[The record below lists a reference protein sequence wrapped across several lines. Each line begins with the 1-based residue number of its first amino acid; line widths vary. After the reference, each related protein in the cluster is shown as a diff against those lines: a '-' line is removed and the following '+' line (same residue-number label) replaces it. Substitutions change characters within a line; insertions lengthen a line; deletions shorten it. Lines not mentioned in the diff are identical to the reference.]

1 MKYKIIKKNQ
11 IFYIIEAALEY
22 FVSMLVAGAFLA
34 SILVN
39 IGVPDAVT
47 GVISTLTSLGISAQ
61 LFAVLFIRPKGSGKK
76 AVTIMHFI
84 NQLMFVTLYLVPYVN
99 VPQTVKVTVFVIM
112 FLGGHLIH
120 NCATPFRLSW
130 LMSYVPD
137 KERGKFTANKEIISL
152 LSGIAFAYAMGA
164 LIDNYEASGN
174 AETGFILSGITLLV
188 LSVLHLLSLVFIK
201 DDKDNIKESE
211 NTNSRSV
218 KEVLGITILDKN
230 FRKIIL
236 LDILWNIGNGLTVAF
251 YSTYQINE
259 LGFNLKYVA
268 ILTALSSV
276 SRVLFSR
283 PMGKFADKYSWAK
296 MMIICFIMGAAAFFV
311 NIFTMP
317 VNGKILYAVYMILY
331 GAFMAG
337 ANSGMMNIV
346 FDYVKTEDRAYAL
359 GVKSALGGIAGFI
372 ASLVG
377 AKIVSSVQAS
387 GNVFCGMNIYAQ
399 QILSFISFVLYMFIV
414 FYVKKVIMKM
424 KKL

>member
-1 MKYKIIKKNQ
+1 MEEKNLERNQ
-11 IFYIIEAALEY
+11 LCYIIEAALEY

-47 GVISTLTSLGISAQ
+47 GVITTLTSLGISAQ
-61 LFAVLFIRPKGSGKK
+61 LFAVLFIRPKGTLKK
-76 AVTIMHFI
+76 AVTLMHFV
-84 NQLMFVTLYLVPYVN
+84 NQLMFVTLYLIPYIN
-99 VPQTVKVTVFVIM
+99 IPHGVKVAVFIIM

-137 KERGKFTANKEIISL
+137 KVRGRFTANKEIISL
-152 LSGIAFAYAMGA
+152 LSGIVFSYAMGA
-164 LIDNYEASGN
+164 VIDKYEALGN
-174 AETGFILSGITLLV
+174 PQTGFVLSGITLLV
-188 LSVLHLLSLVFIK
+188 LSVMHLLSLVFIK
-201 DDKDNIKESE
+201 EDKTEVKKEEE
-211 NTNSRSV
+211 NGRTVR
-218 KEVLGITILDKN
+218 EVLGITVFDKD

-236 LDILWNIGNGLTVAF
+236 LDILWHIGNGLTVAF
-251 YSTYQINE
+251 YGTYQINE

-268 ILTALSSV
+268 ILSALSSL
-276 SRVLFSR
+276 SRVLFSK

-317 VNGKILYAVYMILY
+317 SNGKILYAIYMILY

-377 AKIVSSVQAS
+377 AKIVSSIQAG
-387 GNVFCGMNIYAQ
+387 GNVFYGMNIYAQ
-399 QILSFISFVLYMFIV
+399 QILSFISFVLYLFIV